1 MFTRRTVTLPPIA
14 TRNRSGPE
22 SYGMIILSELHYHP
36 PAAFFAQLIGAE
48 KLLLEAQEHY
58 RKQTYRNRCLILT
71 AQGVH
76 PLTVPVV
83 DGNRREKVKTSE
95 LEIDY
100 RQNWVHRHW
109 RTLQTA
115 YGGTPYFEY
124 YADYLRDIYVQ
135 KPALLFELNLA
146 FLRFYLRCLR
156 LRLPLELTTEYHLPA
171 PSILHFSTD
180 SSIEDRRDTLTPKG
194 DALAQ
199 PDRTSV
205 RPYAQSFGNVFV
217 PGLSILDLL
226 FMQGPAA
233 GNFLA

>member
-1 MFTRRTVTLPPIA
+1 MPAVLFETQY
-14 TRNRSGPE
+14 N
-22 SYGMIILSELHYHP
+22 P
-36 PAAFFAQLIGAE
+36 PAAFFAELLGAE
-48 KLLLEAQEHY
+48 ALWLEAHEHY

-71 AQGVH
+71 AQGVQ

-83 DGNRREKVKTSE
+83 DGNRSEKVLTAE
-95 LEIDY
+95 IEIDY

-124 YADYLRDIYVQ
+124 YADYLHDIYQQ
-135 KPALLFELNLA
+135 KPARLFELNMAL
-146 FLRFYLRCLR
+146 LQFYFRCLR
-156 LRLPLELTTEYHLPA
+156 LRLPIHLTPEYIPLT
-171 PSILHFSTD
+171 SQLHNFTTSPLL
-180 SSIEDRRDTLTPKG
+180 DRRDSLTPKSAAG
-194 DALAQ
+194 LE

-205 RPYAQSFGNVFV
+205 RPYAQSFGKDFV

-233 GNFLA
+233 GSFLT